1 MTLIFYK
8 YEHGTT
14 GVIITEGDIHYST
27 ARYFIPKGT
36 KYTGK
41 KHINKLDMK
50 LGPRF
55 IDDQIKL

>member
-1 MTLIFYK
+1 MTLIFYQ

-14 GVIITEGDIHYST
+14 GVIITEGNIHYST
-27 ARYFIPKGT
+27 ARHYIPTGT

-41 KHINKLDMK
+41 KYINKLDIK

-55 IDDQIKL
+55 VEDQIKL